1 MDREFLEDFL
11 EKHGKSLQKHWKNK
25 VLQKVGDFLNF
36 VLTLSHDISFADFR
50 QVSQKK
56 SYPLFIVLA
65 KS

>member
-11 EKHGKSLQKHWKNK
+11 EKLGKTLQKHWKNN

-36 VLTLSHDISFADFR
+36 VITLSHDISFADFR

-56 SYPLFIVLA
+56 SYSAFIWLA